1 MADLIVN
8 IVHALVI
15 GPALIYIGLVKPT
28 QTWIYYTLLAVGVLI
43 AAKFIY
49 SLIKQKND
57 WYMVH
62 LALFAPLLIYVGIK
76 QKDTPNI
83 GFALML
89 ALGCA
94 ASGYHIIRLMQ
105 KAVA

>member
-1 MADLIVN
+1 MTGLIVN

-15 GPALIYIGLVKPT
+15 GPVLIYIGLVKPT
-28 QTWIYYTLLAVGVLI
+28 QTWIYYILLAVGILI
-43 AAKFIY
+43 AVKFVY

-57 WYMVH
+57 WYIIH
-62 LALFAPLLIYVGIK
+62 LALFAPLLIYVGIRK
-76 QKDTPNI
+76 NDTPNI

-105 KAVA
+105 KAAS